1 MNDLF
6 PKVNTDNFQS
16 KEERYFYWFLVDL
29 FNEGYV
35 SNVLYEPCT
44 YELSEPIT
52 KPYVVEKQLKTKV
65 KVTEGE
71 ETIQKGL
78 VYTPD
83 FVVHWT
89 QKALGVFVETLDTK
103 NKLMKGQSQTK
114 FIGRVRG
121 LEIITVFE
129 VKPDFDQ
136 NNMTRYTKVKMN
148 WLCQRESI
156 FVNLVKVPRIFKK
169 YFTPSRY
176 LITDKSAKLRK
187 IDFNVRTLEEFVN
200 EVSEEKHN
208 D

>member
-6 PKVNTDNFQS
+6 PKVETEKLQS

-29 FNEGYV
+29 YNEGYV

-44 YELSEPIT
+44 YDLSEPV
-52 KPYVVEKQLKTKV
+52 KKSYVVEKQLKRKV
-65 KVTEGE
+65 KVIEGE

-89 QKALGVFVETLDTK
+89 RKALGVFVETLNTK
-103 NKLMKGQSQTK
+103 DKLMKGQSQTK
-114 FIGRVRG
+114 FIGSFRG

-136 NNMTRYTKVKMN
+136 NNMTRYTKVKIN
-148 WLCQRESI
+148 WLYQKEGV
-156 FVNLVKVPRIFKK
+156 FVNLVKLPSLFKK
-169 YFTPSRY
+169 YFVPGRY
-176 LITDKSAKLRK
+176 LITDKTAKLRK
-187 IDFNVRTLEEFVN
+187 IDFKYRTLEQVI
-200 EVSEEKHN
+200 EEI
-208 D
+208 

>member
-6 PKVNTDNFQS
+6 PKVNTEKFQS

-29 FNEGYV
+29 HNEGYI
-35 SNVLYEPCT
+35 SNVLYEPST
-44 YELSEPIT
+44 FELSEPIT
-52 KPYVVEKQLKTKV
+52 KTFVKEEQLKTKV
-65 KVTEGE
+65 KITEGE

-89 QKALGVFVETLDTK
+89 AKALGVFVETLNTED
-103 NKLMKGQSQTK
+103 KLMKGQSQTK
-114 FIGRVRG
+114 FIGSFRG

-136 NNMTRYTKVKMN
+136 KNMTRYTKVKMN
-148 WLCQRESI
+148 WLYQKEGV
-156 FVNLVKVPRIFKK
+156 FVNLVKLPSLFKK
-169 YFTPSRY
+169 YFVPSRY

-187 IDFNVRTLEEFVN
+187 IDFKYRTLEEVIA
-200 EVSEEKHN
+200 EVQK
-208 D
+208 

>member
-6 PKVNTDNFQS
+6 PRVNTNDFQS
-16 KEERYFYWFLVDL
+16 KEERFFYWFLVDL
-29 FNEGYV
+29 YNAGYV
-35 SNVLYEPCT
+35 SNVLYEPYT
-44 YELSEPIT
+44 YELSDAVT
-52 KPYVVEKQLKTKV
+52 KSFVKQEQLKTKL
-65 KVTEGE
+65 KTTKGE

-89 QKALGVFVETLDTK
+89 QKALGVFVETLNTK
-103 NKLMKGQSQTK
+103 DKLMKGQSQTM
-114 FIGRVRG
+114 FIGTIRG
-121 LEIITVFE
+121 IDVITVFE

-148 WLCQRESI
+148 WLFQREAV
-156 FVNLVKVPRIFKK
+156 FVNLVKLPSLFKK
-169 YFTPSRY
+169 YFVPTRF

-187 IDFNVRTLEEFVN
+187 IKFKVRKLEQFVN
-200 EVSEEKHN
+200 EVQAKTHN

>member
-6 PKVNTDNFQS
+6 PKVNTEDFQS

-29 FNEGYV
+29 YNEGYI
-35 SNVLYEPCT
+35 SNVLYEPHT

-52 KPYVVEKQLKTKV
+52 KTFVKEEQLKTKV

-89 QKALGVFVETLDTK
+89 RKALGVFVDTLNTRD
-103 NKLMKGQSQTK
+103 KLRKGQSQTK
-114 FIGRVRG
+114 FIGSFRG

-148 WLCQRESI
+148 WLCQKEGV
-156 FVNLVKVPRIFKK
+156 FVNLVKLPSLFKK
-169 YFTPSRY
+169 YFVPSRY

-187 IDFNVRTLEEFVN
+187 IDFKYRTLEEVIA
-200 EVSEEKHN
+200 EVQK
-208 D
+208 

>member
-29 FNEGYV
+29 YNEGYV
-35 SNVLYEPCT
+35 SNVLYEPFT
-44 YELSEPIT
+44 YDLSEPIT
-52 KPYVVEKQLKTKV
+52 KPYVVKEQLKTKV
-65 KVTEGE
+65 KITKGE

-83 FVVHWT
+83 FVVHFT
-89 QKALGVFVETLDTK
+89 RKALGVFVETLNTED
-103 NKLMKGQSQTK
+103 KLMKGQSQTK
-114 FIGRVRG
+114 FIGTERG
-121 LEIITVFE
+121 FDIISVFE

-148 WLCQRESI
+148 WLCQREQI
-156 FVNLVKVPRIFKK
+156 FVNLVKVPSIFKK
-169 YFTPSRY
+169 YFVPSRY

-187 IDFNVRTLEEFVN
+187 IDFNVRKLEQFVS
-200 EVSEEKHN
+200 EVSK
-208 D
+208 